1 MNIDESNGGN
11 GGKLKELEGTIT
23 VLVEE
28 EGEKIAE
35 VSITGVY
42 VDVSGMIGVES
53 SGILEV
59 KM

>member
-23 VLVEE
+23 VLVED
-28 EGEKIAE
+28 EGEKTAE
-35 VSITGVY
+35 VSITGGY
-42 VDVSGMIGVES
+42 VDVPGMVEVES
-53 SGILEV
+53 SEIVEV